1 MKTVVAAGHIC
12 LDITPIFGSGAV
24 CNINDILKP
33 GRLVQMNGINIHTG
47 GSVANTGLSLMK
59 LGNNVKLLGKIGTDE
74 FGQLVL
80 SILKQEGYE
89 HTSDMIISPGSTTSY
104 SVVLAI
110 PGIDRIFLHD
120 PGANDTFCYDDIDFD
135 AVRDAS
141 LFHFGYPPIMKR
153 MYADSGSELVHIFRT
168 AKGCDM
174 QTSLDL
180 AAVDPDSEAGH
191 ADWCRILGNVLPF
204 TDYFVPSFEELCF
217 MIDRDRYNALS
228 ASSGDGDIL
237 SDIDIN
243 KDIIPLALS
252 VMKMGA
258 QVVMIK
264 CGSKG
269 IYYRS
274 RTEDG
279 FVKSYRPSKVVSA
292 TGAGDTSIAAFLT
305 AMLNG
310 YSLPDSVKLAAAEG
324 ASCVEA
330 VDALS
335 GIRPL
340 DELEQ
345 KIRAG
350 WEQN

>member
-1 MKTVVAAGHIC
+1 MKTVAAAGHIC
-12 LDITPIFGSGAV
+12 LDITPIFGNGAV
-24 CNINDILKP
+24 CNVSDILKP

-47 GSVANTGLSLMK
+47 GSVANTGLALMK

-74 FGQLVL
+74 FGQLIL

-89 HTSDMIISPGSTTSY
+89 RTSDMIISPDSTTSY

-135 AVRDAS
+135 AIRDSS
-141 LFHFGYPPIMKR
+141 LFHFGYPSIMKR
-153 MYADSGSELVHIFRT
+153 MYADNGSELVHIFKT
-168 AKGCDM
+168 AKDRHM

-180 AAVDPDSEAGH
+180 AAADPDSEAGH
-191 ADWCRILGNVLPF
+191 ADWCRILGNVLPY

-217 MIDRDRYNALS
+217 MVDRGKYDTLS
-228 ASSGDGDIL
+228 ASSGNGDIL
-237 SDIDIN
+237 AQININRDIV
-243 KDIIPLALS
+243 PLAES
-252 VMKMGA
+252 VIKMGA
-258 QVVMIK
+258 HVVMIK

-279 FVKSYRPSKVVSA
+279 FIKSYRPSKIISA
-292 TGAGDTSIAAFLT
+292 TGAGDTCIAAFLT
-305 AMLNG
+305 SILNG

-335 GIRPL
+335 GLRSL
-340 DELEQ
+340 TELEQ
-345 KIRAG
+345 KIRTG

>member
-1 MKTVVAAGHIC
+1 
-12 LDITPIFGSGAV
+12 
-24 CNINDILKP
+24 
-33 GRLVQMNGINIHTG
+33 
-47 GSVANTGLSLMK
+47 
-59 LGNNVKLLGKIGTDE
+59 
-74 FGQLVL
+74 
-80 SILKQEGYE
+80 
-89 HTSDMIISPGSTTSY
+89 
-104 SVVLAI
+104 
-110 PGIDRIFLHD
+110 
-120 PGANDTFCYDDIDFD
+120 
-135 AVRDAS
+135 
-141 LFHFGYPPIMKR
+141 MKR

-228 ASSGDGDIL
+228 AYSGDGDIL